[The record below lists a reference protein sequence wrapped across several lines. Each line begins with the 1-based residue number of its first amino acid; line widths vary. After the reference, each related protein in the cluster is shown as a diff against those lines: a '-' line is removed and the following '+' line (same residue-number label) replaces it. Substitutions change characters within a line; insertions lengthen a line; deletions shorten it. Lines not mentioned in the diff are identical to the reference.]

1 MATPRH
7 SHSRRMFN
15 PVRPRRTSEEIILQI
30 QQAILEGHLGSGD
43 LLPSERD
50 LAESFNVSRSAL
62 REALRVLEAMG
73 AVTARRGVG
82 PQSGTIVG
90 GTGENPLSILLL
102 LFVRLRDVPL
112 VDLMETREALET
124 LNARRA
130 AAATVPDRAHEL
142 RELVAAMDTAT
153 DFHTFQALDTEFHV
167 AVARHSGNSLSP
179 LFMEALREAIG
190 REMLRAF
197 PTLPNWVADRSR
209 LVSEHASIAT
219 AIANGDGEAAAA
231 AVAAHIH
238 GFYTR
243 ILEPSIE
250 AGAAPPTASSEVAE
264 LARTAQRRRRVS

>member
-1 MATPRH
+1 MTTPK
-7 SHSRRMFN
+7 HSRSPRMFN

-30 QQAILEGHLGSGD
+30 QRAILEGHLGSGD

-90 GTGENPLSILLL
+90 GSGENPLSILLL
-102 LFVRLRDVPL
+102 LFVRLRDVSL

-130 AAATVPDRAHEL
+130 AAAALPDRSHEL
-142 RELVAAMDTAT
+142 RELVAAMETAT
-153 DFHTFQALDTEFHV
+153 DFHSFQALDTEFHV

-197 PTLPNWVADRSR
+197 PTLPNWVAERGR
-209 LVSEHASIAT
+209 LVMEHASIAT

-238 GFYTR
+238 GFYSR
-243 ILEPSIE
+243 ILVPSIQ
-250 AGAAPPTASSEVAE
+250 AGAAPSTASSEVAE